1 MIIDK
6 QEVKVKRIL
15 GQSKMDRMTP
25 EVDIVNVMNNTQA
38 NITVVQMMKNT
49 TYRKEMMAALRRYQQ
64 EELQFEES

>member
-1 MIIDK
+1 
-6 QEVKVKRIL
+6 
-15 GQSKMDRMTP
+15 MTP
-25 EVDIVNVMNNTQA
+25 EMDIVNVMNNTQA